1 MSINNNWCSQSQAT
15 HSYCSPHV
23 EALTVICRPLYLPRE
38 ITVVIIMAVYIP
50 PDANVSI
57 ALNYLHGAISK
68 QQQALPDGVHIVAGD
83 FTRACL
89 KAVLPKFIQYVKC
102 ATRKSRILDH
112 VYCNIRHAYRA
123 VPQHIGLSDHLSLHL
138 IPAYT
143 PHIRKNK
150 PTTRTINTSPSS
162 KTASQQ
168 QSGVYLRVWTWRSTQ
183 SLFYPTSHSVLEMS
197 PSKNRPGSFR
207 TRNPG

>member
-1 MSINNNWCSQSQAT
+1 MYINNNWCSQSQAT
-15 HSYCSPHV
+15 HSSCSPHI
-23 EALTVICRPLYLPRE
+23 EALTVICRPFYLPRE

-68 QQQALPDGVHIVAGD
+68 QQQAYPDGVHIVAGD
-83 FTRACL
+83 FNRACL

-102 ATRKSRILDH
+102 ATREGRILDH

-123 VPQHIGLSDHLSLHL
+123 VPQPHIGLSDHLSLHL

-150 PTTRTINTSPSS
+150 PTTRTINTWPED
-162 KTASQQ
+162 ALSQLQ
-168 QSGVYLRVWTWRSTQ
+168 DCFSTTEWGLFE
-183 SLFYPTSHSVLEMS
+183 SLDLEEYTVC
-197 PSKNRPGSFR
+197 FILLHILC
-207 TRNPG
+207 